1 VSQSLEDLVRNQILE
16 EGPDS
21 LWNYGGPRVRD
32 EYIDVILESMP
43 RAEFLQRISDALR
56 LLK

>member
-1 VSQSLEDLVRNQILE
+1 MSQSLDDLVRNQILE
-16 EGPDS
+16 EGPDD
-21 LWNYGGPRVRD
+21 LCYAELGERD
-32 EYIDVILESMP
+32 EYIDDVLESMP